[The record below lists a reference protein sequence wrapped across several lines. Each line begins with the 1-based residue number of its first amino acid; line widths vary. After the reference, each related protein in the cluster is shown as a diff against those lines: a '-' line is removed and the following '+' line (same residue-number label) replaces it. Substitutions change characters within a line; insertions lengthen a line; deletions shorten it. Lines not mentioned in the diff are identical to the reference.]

1 MRRYA
6 LSEMILRQLIRE
18 EVRSFSY
25 TGIGIGTATEAQK
38 TSYIVIAAKA
48 LGVTLGVAGLM
59 MIKDSWDNWSK
70 KIDSAI
76 VKAENIEK
84 ILTDAA
90 VKFNSLPTS
99 LSLQNLTGMV
109 TGASTPAT
117 PTSPA
122 PATPAPGSAPAPAP
136 QQERRRLRGEIITE
150 AAAKD
155 YRVIKTDYGDLVDTN
170 AIEILTANVK
180 AITGSGT
187 RIIPQL
193 KLENLKLANLDR
205 ALESM
210 LPLVGSA
217 ISKISNLNNKDKKP
231 TTLASAFEFNAIKDA
246 STLAPVVGVADDGRL
261 AAQKGI
267 ANAFMCDALAVL
279 IYDKMC
285 NEVLEN
291 VGRIVSMKDTITKG
305 ESEAEKFDE
314 MMKSFGAS
322 WIQVLKAKLSAFAQK
337 IISGEVFKE

>member
-25 TGIGIGTATEAQK
+25 AGIGIGTATEAQK
-38 TSYIVIAAKA
+38 TSYIMIGLKA
-48 LGVTLGVAGLM
+48 LGFTAAVAVVA
-59 MIKDSWDNWSK
+59 SWDEWAKEIKSYIAEAN
-70 KIDSAI
+70 KIKGILTTA
-76 VKAENIEK
+76 AEN
-84 ILTDAA
+84 
-90 VKFNSLPTS
+90 FNNLPGNLSS
-99 LSLQNLTGMV
+99 LSLASFLPGT
-109 TGASTPAT
+109 STPA
-117 PTSPA
+117 A
-122 PATPAPGSAPAPAP
+122 PAAPSSAAAAPAGTPAP
-136 QQERRRLRGEIITE
+136 QQELRRRRGALIAEDATR
-150 AAAKD
+150 D

-170 AIEILTANVK
+170 AIEILSANVK

-193 KLENLKLANLDR
+193 KLDDLKLANLDR
-205 ALESM
+205 LLDGM
-210 LPLVGSA
+210 LPAVTSA
-217 ISKISNLNNKDKKP
+217 ISKMSGMTNKDKNP
-231 TTLASAFEFNAIKDA
+231 VTLAANYGFTIRDSSA
-246 STLAPVVGVADDGRL
+246 LAPVEGVQDAPLL

-267 ANAFMCDALAVL
+267 ANAFLYDAIAVL

-291 VGRIVSMKDTITKG
+291 VGRIVSMKDNITKG
-305 ESEAEKFDE
+305 EAEAEKFDE